1 MCGPH
6 NVGTFRVA
14 AGTYTERAMKYVKN
28 LWHDLKLSIG
38 TGVAQFIYIRR
49 HLRRGGNPDQASF

>member
-6 NVGTFRVA
+6 DVGTFRVA
-14 AGTYTERAMKYVKN
+14 AGTQFGESMTYVKN
-28 LWHDLKLSIG
+28 LWHDLKLSV
-38 TGVAQFIYIRR
+38 GVGINQWRYIRR

>member
-1 MCGPH
+1 MSGPD

-14 AGTYTERAMKYVKN
+14 AGPYMEKAMSYIRN
-28 LWHDLKLSIG
+28 WWHDLKLSVG
-38 TGVAQFIYIRR
+38 TGYTQWRYIRK